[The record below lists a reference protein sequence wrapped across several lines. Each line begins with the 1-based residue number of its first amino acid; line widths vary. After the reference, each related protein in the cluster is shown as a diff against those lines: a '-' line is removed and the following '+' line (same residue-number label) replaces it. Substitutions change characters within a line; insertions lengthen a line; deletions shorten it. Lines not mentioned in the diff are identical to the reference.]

1 MRSIFILIDAL
12 GWNKVCETGFLPELS
27 GTRVGLKAVL
37 GYSGGCQAALFSGR
51 TPAETGRWL
60 MYYFTRNSRT
70 FSAARRLRFLPRRVK
85 DRGRFRRW
93 LRSRVD
99 PMIRGY
105 YSLYHVPMEALPF
118 LDLSEKEDLYAP
130 GGLAPARGI
139 LDDLEDGRVPYSVWS
154 WRTPEADSLRELMDQ
169 MGRDEKRFYL
179 LYWTKLDALMHEHGT
194 RAREVDVHLRG
205 YEEAIRRI
213 LDASSRLDGETRL
226 FIFSDH
232 GMIDTVGTIDL
243 MGPVN
248 RLGLRYGKDYVAF
261 YDSTLARFSFFSKR
275 ARSEVGR
282 ILSAEEGGEV
292 LDRESLESLGVY
304 FPDARYGECVF
315 LTDPGVIIEPSY
327 MGDRAPAAMHGF
339 HPDAPGSDAHLLS
352 TVDVG
357 RPMESVM
364 DLYDVMRGELE
375 R

>member
-37 GYSGGCQAALFSGR
+37 GYSGACQAALFSGR
-51 TPAETGRWL
+51 APAETGRWL
-60 MYYFTRNSRT
+60 MYYFARDTRT
-70 FSAARRLRFLPRRVK
+70 FSAVRALRFLPRSVRE
-85 DRGRFRRW
+85 RGRLRRW

-105 YSLYHVPMEALPF
+105 YSLYAVPMEAFPY

-154 WRTPEADSLRELMDQ
+154 WRTSEEESLRALIDQ
-169 MGRDEKRFYL
+169 LGRDEKRFYL

-194 RAREVDVHLRG
+194 GAAAVDAHLRG

-226 FIFSDH
+226 FVFSDH
-232 GMIDTVGTIDL
+232 GMIDTVRTIDL
-243 MGPVN
+243 MGPVD

-261 YDSTLARFSFFSKR
+261 YDSTLARFSFFSER
-275 ARSEVGR
+275 ARAQVIG
-282 ILSAEEGGEV
+282 ILSTREGGKV

-315 LTDPGVIIEPSY
+315 LTDPGVII
-327 MGDRAPAAMHGF
+327 
-339 HPDAPGSDAHLLS
+339 
-352 TVDVG
+352 
-357 RPMESVM
+357 
-364 DLYDVMRGELE
+364 
-375 R
+375 